1 MFSRQGEQV
10 EIHGKRKG
18 WDPKINLSWLG
29 DLTGML
35 TSQREPMR
43 PWKRKHGNYQTVNNS
58 LGSVLPRK
66 RVSIGNPVPLII
78 WFCPQPSWGIPTFQR
93 FSHRK
98 WYHFSGLGQVR
109 ATCSC
114 KFLGLK
120 MPKIS
125 LRMTIQLPNTA
136 RLWLL
141 CPRNFPSAW

>member
-1 MFSRQGEQV
+1 
-10 EIHGKRKG
+10 
-18 WDPKINLSWLG
+18 
-29 DLTGML
+29 
-35 TSQREPMR
+35 
-43 PWKRKHGNYQTVNNS
+43 
-58 LGSVLPRK
+58 
-66 RVSIGNPVPLII
+66 
-78 WFCPQPSWGIPTFQR
+78 
-93 FSHRK
+93 
-98 WYHFSGLGQVR
+98 LGQVR